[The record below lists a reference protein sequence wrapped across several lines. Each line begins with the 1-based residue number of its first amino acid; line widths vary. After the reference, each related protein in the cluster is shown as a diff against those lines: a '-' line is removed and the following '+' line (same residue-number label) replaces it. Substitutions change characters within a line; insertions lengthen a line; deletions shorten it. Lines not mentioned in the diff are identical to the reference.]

1 MTRSIGDTNDTV
13 FNAISVGTEGIYLS
27 GSNVTSIERAILLKY
42 DLAGNKIWKREF
54 HVYNLLEGSVD
65 AISATPSGV
74 YVTGIS
80 GPVTNQ
86 SYTGGVSWVRNYDSA
101 GNVVWTTEYSNDT
114 TTFNGVY
121 ASTSGVYVSYYAV
134 NRTRNLG
141 SFLVKFDTSGGFVW
155 NHYVGGGVVN
165 GIAGDSTGIY
175 LSGASSGPSAS
186 IAKYDFSG
194 DQIWVASIASPDF
207 TPIEAGPPLS
217 LDSSGAYISFT
228 TAVNHEFL
236 QKYDL
241 NGHSVWRFQLQSP
254 THDENGDTAFRVSTG
269 SGTVYVAGSIR
280 TNESML
286 AMVEA
291 LSPSAS
297 LVFFGIN
304 PPWSFMILGAL
315 IGGSAISIITFRR
328 LRRSRARP
336 TRTGLAQR
344 TLPTTD

>member
-1 MTRSIGDTNDTV
+1 M
-13 FNAISVGTEGIYLS
+13 
-27 GSNVTSIERAILLKY
+27 
-42 DLAGNKIWKREF
+42 
-54 HVYNLLEGSVD
+54 
-65 AISATPSGV
+65 
-74 YVTGIS
+74 
-80 GPVTNQ
+80 TNQ

-194 DQIWVASIASPDF
+194 NQIWVVSIASPDF
-207 TPIEAGPPLS
+207 TPIGDSYLS
-217 LDSSGAYISFT
+217 LDSSGVYISFD
-228 TAVNHEFL
+228 TAVGHEFL

-241 NGHSVWRFQLQSP
+241 YGHSAWGFQFQSP
-254 THDENGDTAFRVSTG
+254 THDENGFTTFRLSTN
-269 SGTVYVAGSIR
+269 SGTVYVAGSIYSEGN
-280 TNESML
+280 TL
-286 AMVEA
+286 ALVGA
-291 LSPSAS
+291 LGSSSS

-304 PPWSFMILGAL
+304 PPWSFMILGGF

-336 TRTGLAQR
+336 TRTGPAQR